1 MRRFLIMIAAAVI
14 PAAMFAQGQINTKK
28 KNLEDFPE
36 KTMKV
41 VLSGNVFLDN
51 EIENAIKNS
60 WRISPYEF
68 CSSEEYERLKDSSD
82 HYFLIAVTGRFRKEA
97 EPGIEMLSLVKGG
110 KGSDKSLDKM
120 LEVATVPLRAAES
133 PSGREMVFLPAL
145 IDIIQEHVYA
155 SMDKDIYGYSGL
167 ENYSMNIGSAK
178 GMNMIFS
185 EDDIAGTVPESVRS
199 SIFTGNISLEDE
211 DDADEAMMQKREN
224 TLVSYTVAP
233 ADPQPG
239 SFCYKL
245 LIDAGTHKLY
255 YFKKHKITKNT
266 GIGFLAEDLYRIAGR
281 PRN

>member
-1 MRRFLIMIAAAVI
+1 MKRFLIIIAAAII
-14 PAAMFAQGQINTKK
+14 PAAMFGQGQINTKK
-28 KNLEDFPE
+28 KHLEDFPE

-41 VLSGNVFLDN
+41 VLSGTVFLDN
-51 EIENAIKNS
+51 EIESAIKNS

-68 CSSEEYERLKDSSD
+68 CTTEDYERLKSSSD
-82 HYFLIAVTGRFRKEA
+82 HYFLVTVTGQFKKEA

-120 LEVATVPLRAAES
+120 LEVATVPLRAAEY
-133 PSGREMVFLPAL
+133 PSGREIIFIPAL

-167 ENYSMNIGSAK
+167 ENYSMNIAGAK
-178 GMNMIFS
+178 GMDMIFS
-185 EDDIAGTVPESVRS
+185 EDDISETVSGSVRDN
-199 SIFTGNISLEDE
+199 IFTDNIILADEDE
-211 DDADEAMMQKREN
+211 ADEAMSQNREN

-233 ADPQPG
+233 SDPQPG

-255 YFKKHKITKNT
+255 YFRKHKITKNT
-266 GIGFLAEDLYRIAGR
+266 GIGFLAEDLYRISGR